1 MDAGMLTDAI
11 YADMSK
17 AFDTVGHAGIIN
29 KLPDDIT
36 GMPQEWIINY
46 LSNRSQQVT
55 FQNAL
60 SRPEPTVC
68 GVPHGSILGSLLFVL
83 YIDDI
88 TASLHQAK
96 IVKYADDTVIFYS
109 NKETEEYKPF
119 LTINSLL

>member
-46 LSNRSQQVT
+46 LIDPNKSPFRTHSLDQSQ
-55 FQNAL
+55 
-60 SRPEPTVC
+60 
-68 GVPHGSILGSLLFVL
+68 LFVVFPTDQ
-83 YIDDI
+83 YWDDCY
-88 TASLHQAK
+88 L
-96 IVKYADDTVIFYS
+96 FY
-109 NKETEEYKPF
+109 T
-119 LTINSLL
+119 LMI